1 MDGDGGRYVVAADGR
16 GGGQVT
22 PRRDAKYIPPE
33 APRYE
38 VRRCATDEVVSTHPT
53 LPEAE
58 LARDLLLHTA
68 CPVYITWAY

>member
-1 MDGDGGRYVVAADGR
+1 MT
-16 GGGQVT
+16 T
-22 PRRDAKYIPPE
+22 PSWFATRKE

-38 VRRCATDEVVSTHPT
+38 VRRCSTDEVVTTHAT
-53 LPEAE
+53 LEEAE